1 MFGRFTFRS
10 QDLNATD
17 DMGSFWFSFLAEL
30 RGNGS
35 MRPMISV
42 AATNGLL
49 EAIRTAGADPDQI
62 LRTLDFDGSV
72 LSDAERFIPCSV
84 FARILEEAARFTADH
99 CFGLHFG
106 ERFNPKNIG
115 PLAYVVLNSP
125 TIAVADQQIA
135 RYLKLYNQAAKASCM
150 VEGERAYLQYVLCE
164 LEIESP
170 RQQNEY
176 GMAIRLN
183 VIRMMMGSQWTPL
196 EVQFAH
202 QAPDEISE
210 HQRIF
215 GAPVLFGYKTN
226 NLVIESEFLTRQV
239 PAADPRL
246 YRIMKRY
253 LEEILREMPKDPSVL
268 ASVRR
273 VIAESMRDGDPSLG
287 RVAKKMAV
295 SPRTLQRQVK
305 EHGIEFKNLVDD
317 TRRRFALSYLKDRR
331 NTLTEIAFLLGYSEG
346 SAFTR
351 AFKRWTGLT
360 PLAYRHQ
367 SARAAPSV
375 EPVSED

>member
-1 MFGRFTFRS
+1 
-10 QDLNATD
+10 
-17 DMGSFWFSFLAEL
+17 
-30 RGNGS
+30 
-35 MRPMISV
+35 MISV
-42 AATNGLL
+42 AAADGLL

-62 LRTLDFDGSV
+62 LRTLNFDGSV

-84 FARILEEAARFTADH
+84 FARILEEAARITRDH

-125 TIAVADQQIA
+125 TIAVADQQVT
-135 RYLKLYNQAAKASCM
+135 RYVKLYNQAGNASCM
-150 VEGERAYLQYVLCE
+150 VEGERAYLQYVLCD

-183 VIRMMMGSQWTPL
+183 AIRMMMGSQWAPL

-202 QAPDEISE
+202 AAPDEISE

-226 NLVIESEFLTRQV
+226 NFVIESELLTCQV

-253 LEEILREMPKDPSVL
+253 LEEILREMPENPGVL

-273 VIAESMRDGDPSLG
+273 VIAESMRDGDPSLR

-295 SPRTLQRQVK
+295 SPRTLQRQIK
-305 EHGIEFKNLVDD
+305 EHGMEFKNLVDD
-317 TRRRFALSYLKDRR
+317 TRRHFALSYLKDRR
-331 NTLTEIAFLLGYSEG
+331 NTLTEIAFLLGYSEA

-351 AFKRWTGLT
+351 AFKRWTGVT
-360 PLAYRHQ
+360 PLVYRRQ
-367 SARAAPSV
+367 SARAVPST
-375 EPVSED
+375 EPVTED